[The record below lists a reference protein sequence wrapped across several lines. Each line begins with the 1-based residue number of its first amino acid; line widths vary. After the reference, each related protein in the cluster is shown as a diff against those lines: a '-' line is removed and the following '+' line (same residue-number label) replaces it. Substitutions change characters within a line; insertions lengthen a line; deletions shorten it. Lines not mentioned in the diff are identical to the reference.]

1 MDQIPIELTQ
11 RVVEWL
17 DPASVK
23 RFGNTTH
30 AHHTHMSEYANSA
43 DYAQM
48 LMRLARLYLIQT
60 VSDRYAPSDGSQI
73 RAEAMRGPPPGLAGD
88 LQKFDRTERRQ
99 LLRAGVRRR
108 IRPQPGPI
116 DGVRAFVDGV
126 IAALGGDDVTLGS
139 APHYACL
146 RVLYPVAFQAGSEWP
161 WGAFAI
167 EWCARHERLILE
179 GKNEPRGE
187 LLALLHAD
195 ASERLYNMRGAWSEG
210 NRFHASIVRTACQ
223 QSSRETSREVQ
234 RLGRGMI
241 ANAHTPDEL
250 AIGVALTA
258 VILERARRSDRGT
271 CDTPLSMLP
280 RAFTGFAPLL
290 MSRRPPSS
298 WLDLVGMHPITRRPP
313 SGWLDLVGMHP
324 DSSRRIAPMLN
335 AFVYQGGAELTARA
349 GPPPI
354 RARISSEPRSG
365 SDSEAEE
372 VE

>member
-30 AHHTHMSEYANSA
+30 AHHAYVSEFANSV

-60 VSDRYAPSDGSQI
+60 VSDRYAPSNDPPT
-73 RAEAMRGPPPGLAGD
+73 RAEAMRDPPPGLAGA
-88 LQKFDRTERRQ
+88 LQAFDRTERRQ

-116 DGVRAFVDGV
+116 DSVRAFVDTV
-126 IAALGGDDVTLGS
+126 IAALGGNDVTLGS

-167 EWCARHERLILE
+167 EWCARHERMILE

-195 ASERLYNMRGAWSEG
+195 AGVRLYNMRGAWSES
-210 NRFHASIVRTACQ
+210 NRFHASIVHTVCH

-250 AIGVALTA
+250 AVGVALTA
-258 VILERARRSDRGT
+258 VILERARRGDRGT
-271 CDTPLSMLP
+271 HDTPLVMIP
-280 RAFTGFAPLL
+280 RAFAGYAPLL
-290 MSRRPPSS
+290 MS
-298 WLDLVGMHPITRRPP
+298 RRPP
-313 SGWLDLVGMHP
+313 SGWLDLVGMHR
-324 DSSRRIAPMLN
+324 DSSRHIAPMLN
-335 AFVYQGGAELTARA
+335 EFVYQGGADLTARA
-349 GPPPI
+349 ESPPT